1 MARACVVYQFPEP
14 VPYAQG
20 WQMQKELVHARK
32 ADPQLPDALM
42 VLEHPPV
49 YTLGQGSD
57 RQFLKF
63 DLDHPPA
70 PVYFTE
76 RGGQVTYHSIGQL
89 VVYPIFN
96 LNFYE
101 KDLHWYLRQLETV
114 IISTL
119 ADYGL
124 VGQRKPGLTGV
135 WMIDRKIAQ
144 IGIKVSRWI
153 TMHGVSLNVNMDMT
167 GFTKIVPC
175 GIHDYGCT
183 QLADFTSSVAV
194 SEVTPVVLRYFQ
206 QVFNLE
212 LTISFS

>member
-1 MARACVVYQFPEP
+1 MARPCIVYQFPDP
-14 VPYAQG
+14 VPYPTA
-20 WQMQKELVHARK
+20 WQMQTELVQARK
-32 ADPQLPDALM
+32 LDPHLPDALM

-49 YTLGQGSD
+49 YTLGQGST

-63 DLDHPPA
+63 DLDNPPA

-76 RGGQVTYHSIGQL
+76 RGGEVTYHSIGQL
-89 VVYPIFN
+89 VIYPIFH
-96 LNFYE
+96 LQFHQ

-114 IISTL
+114 IIHTL

-124 VGQRKPGLTGV
+124 TAHRKQGLTGV
-135 WMIDRKIAQ
+135 WIVDRKIAQ

-153 TMHGVSLNVNMDMT
+153 TMHGVSLNVNMDMA

-175 GIHDYGCT
+175 GIKDYGCT
-183 QLADFTSSVAV
+183 QLADFISPIGLYQVIPTA
-194 SEVTPVVLRYFQ
+194 LYYFQ

-212 LTISFS
+212 LSKNYL